1 MSPGRPPKTEVAGRL
16 QHILRVA
23 SAEFVNRG
31 YADASVSRIA
41 ADAGVS
47 KKTIYAR
54 YPNKDALLMAVAGE
68 LATSV
73 YEVVMTAMG
82 GAADGEPEEVLT
94 AFGTAIATNWA
105 TPETIGVYR
114 LFVAEA
120 VRFPQLGSMYREIMA
135 RFRSALADYLREQ
148 CDAGTLHIVDVDAAS
163 HQFGMLA
170 YGDIRERRLL
180 GETVTE
186 DDIVETVRQT
196 VDVFLRGYSTTD
208 PAGVHV
214 GPSIAE

>member
-1 MSPGRPPKTEVAGRL
+1 
-16 QHILRVA
+16 
-23 SAEFVNRG
+23 
-31 YADASVSRIA
+31 
-41 ADAGVS
+41 
-47 KKTIYAR
+47 
-54 YPNKDALLMAVAGE
+54 
-68 LATSV
+68 
-73 YEVVMTAMG
+73 
-82 GAADGEPEEVLT
+82 
-94 AFGTAIATNWA
+94 
-105 TPETIGVYR
+105 
-114 LFVAEA
+114 
-120 VRFPQLGSMYREIMA
+120 MYREIMA
-135 RFRSALADYLREQ
+135 RFRSTLADYLQEQ